1 MKPLQE
7 IPLTNFELDLEL
19 LELPELPELNFDID
33 IEIPDIDLTIPRVSL
48 DLISSDDS

>member
-19 LELPELPELNFDID
+19 PELNFNID
-33 IEIPDIDLTIPRVSL
+33 IEIPDIDLTMPWVSL
-48 DLISSDDS
+48 DLINSDDS